1 MSGLFG
7 NNIFT
12 IAQKSL
18 DFRTSRHD
26 LLASNVANKD
36 TPGYQAEDLV
46 FRASL
51 EKALQ
56 AEQPGPLKQTDS
68 RHFDGRNTPPL
79 NEVEAQRILS
89 ASPYPDF
96 DGNTVDLDREMAK
109 IAENQLMYNA
119 TLRMLA
125 NKFRGLK
132 SAIAEGRS

>member
-96 DGNTVDLDREMAK
+96 DGNTCLLYTSPSPRDTEVS
-109 IAENQLMYNA
+109 
-119 TLRMLA
+119 RMPS
-125 NKFRGLK
+125 
-132 SAIAEGRS
+132 SA

>member
-79 NEVEAQRILS
+79 NEVEAQRIVS

-125 NKFRGLK
+125 HKFRGLK

>member
-79 NEVEAQRILS
+79 DEVEAQRILS

-109 IAENQLMYNA
+109 IAENQLMYIA

-125 NKFRGLK
+125 HKFRGLK

>member
-1 MSGLFG
+1 MCIRDS
-7 NNIFT
+7 
-12 IAQKSL
+12 
-18 DFRTSRHD
+18 
-26 LLASNVANKD
+26 
-36 TPGYQAEDLV
+36 YQAEDLV

-125 NKFRGLK
+125 HKFRGLK

>member
-79 NEVEAQRILS
+79 DEVEAQRILS

-96 DGNTVDLDREMAK
+96 DGNTVDLQ
-109 IAENQLMYNA
+109 IAEVRHDSITTVTG
-119 TLRMLA
+119 TLPRT
-125 NKFRGLK
+125 G
-132 SAIAEGRS
+132 SAGGHTY

>member
-7 NNIFT
+7 KNIFT

-68 RHFDGRNTPPL
+68 RHFDGRHIPPL

-125 NKFRGLK
+125 QKFRGLK

>member
-68 RHFDGRNTPPL
+68 RQGDGRDEPAGSAL
-79 NEVEAQRILS
+79 EAKGRVCGS
-89 ASPYPDF
+89 A
-96 DGNTVDLDREMAK
+96 
-109 IAENQLMYNA
+109 
-119 TLRMLA
+119 
-125 NKFRGLK
+125 
-132 SAIAEGRS
+132 

>member
-125 NKFRGLK
+125 DKFRGLK

>member
-119 TLRMLA
+119 TSVSYTHLTLPTTPYV
-125 NKFRGLK
+125 
-132 SAIAEGRS
+132 

>member
-46 FRASL
+46 FGASL

-125 NKFRGLK
+125 TN
-132 SAIAEGRS
+132 SAD

>member
-46 FRASL
+46 FIGRVHERWDEAKAHWFAIHSL
-51 EKALQ
+51 RIHKKY
-56 AEQPGPLKQTDS
+56 LKKKLDP
-68 RHFDGRNTPPL
+68 RNPNL
-79 NEVEAQRILS
+79 
-89 ASPYPDF
+89 
-96 DGNTVDLDREMAK
+96 
-109 IAENQLMYNA
+109 
-119 TLRMLA
+119 
-125 NKFRGLK
+125 LK
-132 SAIAEGRS
+132 KP

>member
-1 MSGLFG
+1 M
-7 NNIFT
+7 
-12 IAQKSL
+12 
-18 DFRTSRHD
+18 
-26 LLASNVANKD
+26 ANKD

-79 NEVEAQRILS
+79 NEVEAKRILS

-125 NKFRGLK
+125 HKFRGLK

>member
-7 NNIFT
+7 NNIFN

-56 AEQPGPLKQTDS
+56 AEQSGPLKQTDS

-109 IAENQLMYNA
+109 IAENLLMYNA

-125 NKFRGLK
+125 HKFRGLK

>member
-68 RHFDGRNTPPL
+68 WHFDGRNTPPL

-119 TLRMLA
+119 TLWMLA
-125 NKFRGLK
+125 HKFRGLK

>member
-56 AEQPGPLKQTDS
+56 AEQPGPLKQTCLLYTSPSPRDRQKS
-68 RHFDGRNTPPL
+68 RMPS
-79 NEVEAQRILS
+79 S
-89 ASPYPDF
+89 A
-96 DGNTVDLDREMAK
+96 
-109 IAENQLMYNA
+109 
-119 TLRMLA
+119 
-125 NKFRGLK
+125 
-132 SAIAEGRS
+132 

>member
-119 TLRMLA
+119 TLSMLA
-125 NKFRGLK
+125 HKFRGLK

>member
-79 NEVEAQRILS
+79 NCLLYT
-89 ASPYPDF
+89 SPSPRD
-96 DGNTVDLDREMAK
+96 
-109 IAENQLMYNA
+109 
-119 TLRMLA
+119 
-125 NKFRGLK
+125 
-132 SAIAEGRS
+132 

>member
-1 MSGLFG
+1 MSGLFS

-96 DGNTVDLDREMAK
+96 DGNTVDLARAIAK
-109 IAENQLMYNA
+109 IAENQLMFHA
-119 TLRMLA
+119 PLRMLA
-125 NKFRGLK
+125 HKFRGLK

>member
-36 TPGYQAEDLV
+36 TPGYQAEEL
-46 FRASL
+46 
-51 EKALQ
+51 
-56 AEQPGPLKQTDS
+56 GPLKQSDS

-125 NKFRGLK
+125 HKFRGLK

>member
-68 RHFDGRNTPPL
+68 YVESYMKCTADLSTSHDMLSFNYLGL
-79 NEVEAQRILS
+79 N
-89 ASPYPDF
+89 
-96 DGNTVDLDREMAK
+96 
-109 IAENQLMYNA
+109 
-119 TLRMLA
+119 
-125 NKFRGLK
+125 
-132 SAIAEGRS
+132 